1 MIRDAIRALR
11 APGGLV
17 LYPTETL
24 YGVGGRAGDALAAHR
39 VAEAKGRGLQPLVVL
54 VDEIPNDLEGLAL
67 ELAQEFWPGPL
78 TLIVPAPDWVCP
90 EVCAPD
96 GSVGLRWSGHPV
108 VSQLIQAVGPI
119 TSTSAFVRNTCAAQV
134 TASRPLARWARS
146 RWPSTPSWTAA
157 SCPWPRPAP
166 SCTWR
171 PDASF
176 VGGPWPMWWSGGS
189 RADSAPPWLDPCPHP
204 SARA

>member
-1 MIRDAIRALR
+1 VIRDAIRALR

-54 VDEIPNDLEGLAL
+54 VDEIPNDLEGLSL

-119 TSTSAFVRNTCAAQV
+119 TSTSANLHGQPPPRSVGEVALAVDAIVDGGELPLAQASTLV
-134 TASRPLARWARS
+134 HVASRRLLRRGALADVVERRL
-146 RWPSTPSWTAA
+146 A
-157 SCPWPRPAP
+157 S
-166 SCTWR
+166 
-171 PDASF
+171 
-176 VGGPWPMWWSGGS
+176 G
-189 RADSAPPWLDPCPHP
+189 
-204 SARA
+204 